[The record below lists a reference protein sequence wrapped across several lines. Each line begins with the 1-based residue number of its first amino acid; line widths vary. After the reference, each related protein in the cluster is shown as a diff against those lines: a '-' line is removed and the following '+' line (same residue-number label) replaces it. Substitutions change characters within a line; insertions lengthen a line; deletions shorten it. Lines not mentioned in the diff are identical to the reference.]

1 MSEGWAKIKAAFDEL
16 SKMVMEYDAG
26 EMGESEEDSKEEGM
40 EADSEGMG
48 SEDPSPMFPASSKKN
63 EKVDKVSIA
72 SAIIKK
78 KMGL

>member
-16 SKMVMEYDAG
+16 SKMVAEYDCTA
-26 EMGESEEDSKEEGM
+26 MGESEEDSEEDGM

-48 SEDPSPMFPASSKKN
+48 SESASPMFPAASKKN